1 MDDLLQAADHRPDHL
16 RRHRLAAGDFFEQA
30 AAELLEGVECP
41 LDHRDALGAGRVDLD
56 EAHLRGAG
64 LGGDQLQERLQGLLG
79 ALLAG
84 GGALGLL
91 HDLEGRLDQRLGRG
105 QEALLL
111 VLEVPVEGAAGDPGE
126 LDQVGD
132 RGRLVALLGDRR
144 DHRREEP
151 LALVAV
157 GLVAG
162 HATARTKHSR
172 PQLSGVPP
180 RRPSHLGG
188 P

>member
-16 RRHRLAAGDFFEQA
+16 RRHLLAAGDFFEEA
-30 AAELLEGVECP
+30 GAELLEGVEGL
-41 LDHRDALGAGRVDLD
+41 LDHRDALGPGRVDLD
-56 EAHLRGAG
+56 EAHLRRPG

-79 ALLAG
+79 PLLAG
-84 GGALGLL
+84 GGALGLF
-91 HDLEGRLDQRLGRG
+91 HDFQGRLDQRLGGG

-111 VLEVPVEGAAGDPGE
+111 VLEVPVEGAAGDAGE

-144 DHRREEP
+144 DGRGEEP
-151 LALVAV
+151 LALVSV
-157 GLVAG
+157 GLVAR
-162 HATARTKHSR
+162 HATARTQHSR